1 LCRTDFFTDCAIS
14 AFLVSQKR
22 FIHLVN
28 IRIRLAIKQ
37 RKKNILPG
45 RTFFQR
51 VYFFWSNSCRDSVN
65 FLSSFI
71 KSILLLIRRNST
83 TPGNVIARQ
92 VNREAWK
99 KVKTPGLQKLF

>member
-1 LCRTDFFTDCAIS
+1 MVVAFFLLSIFTILDGFFRAPLQTRKALLTTVLPYGFTIGQQYVLCRTDFFTDCAIS

-51 VYFFWSNSCRDSVN
+51 VYFF
-65 FLSSFI
+65 
-71 KSILLLIRRNST
+71 
-83 TPGNVIARQ
+83 
-92 VNREAWK
+92 
-99 KVKTPGLQKLF
+99 